1 MNRGDIILITFP
13 FSDLTSTKIRPA
25 LILSPKEMSEQ
36 DFVAA
41 LISSNT
47 ARPLSKTDYLL
58 STYDPDFSGTG
69 LKINSVFRMAKIH
82 NLRKLL
88 AKRRLGKVNAQ
99 LMKELEKKLYEA
111 LGLKQQTKKK
121 NLPK

>member
-82 NLRKLL
+82 NLRKSL

-111 LGLKQQTKKK
+111 LGLKQQMKKK

>member
-58 STYDPDFSGTG
+58 STYDPDFSETG

-82 NLRKLL
+82 NLRKSL